1 MSGPSADG
9 SINVPKGGGALT
21 GMGETFQPDLHT
33 GTGNLTVPIPLP
45 AGRRGLTPSLS
56 LAYSTGAGNGPFGL
70 GWSMSVPL
78 VSRRTDRGIPRYD
91 DTRDTFV
98 LSGAEE
104 LVPVPLGTAIPPA
117 GASGITLSR
126 YRPRTEAGFARIT
139 HLTGNGDDYWEV
151 WAKDGLRSRYGTP
164 QPQPTGAAPDWTDPA
179 VIVNHTGGIFT
190 WLLTETVDP
199 LGNRIAYRY
208 TGDGGGG
215 PSATSP
221 RLPTPT
227 TAIPL
232 TPTTP
237 YTSESCTR
245 TKHVPI
251 RSVTAGLALSCARR
265 AAPSGLR
272 CGRPGAPRRRR
283 PPSRS
288 PTPTRTAQRHALGY
302 PC

>member
-45 AGRRGLTPSLS
+45 AGRRELTPSLS

-70 GWSMSVPL
+70 GWSMNVPR

-91 DTRDTFV
+91 DTPDTFV

-104 LVPVPLGTAIPPA
+104 LIPVPPVPPSTGRCTA
-117 GASGITLSR
+117 TLTR

-139 HLTGNGDDYWEV
+139 HISGNGDDYWEV

-164 QPQPTGAAPDWTDPA
+164 QPSPRARHPTGLTRRSSYHP
-179 VIVNHTGGIFT
+179 GGIFT

-208 TGDGGGG
+208 PVTAAGDR
-215 PSATSP
+215 SATSP
-221 RLPTPT
+221 SSLRRL
-227 TAIPL
+227 
-232 TPTTP
+232 
-237 YTSESCTR
+237 R
-245 TKHVPI
+245 
-251 RSVTAGLALSCARR
+251 RSR
-265 AAPSGLR
+265 
-272 CGRPGAPRRRR
+272 
-283 PPSRS
+283 
-288 PTPTRTAQRHALGY
+288 
-302 PC
+302 